1 MNSDSSF
8 WRFFVLLFIP
18 FITSSTFAQEKQLF
32 DLNAKIE
39 KSELSI
45 QWKAVNISKLW
56 GFRLELRKESEDPT
70 LTDEIPV
77 TNYTRFSKKDSLEI
91 FTYHINYKLKSNGV
105 YFIKISL
112 LDNKKEIIQ
121 AQELKVGVTSV
132 KNFKLFQ
139 NSPNPFNPLTTITYE
154 LLEPAYVR
162 LKVYS
167 LEGKE
172 IDILVDKY
180 QNPGVYYVTFDA
192 SNYELSS
199 GIYFYKISTGEATE
213 IKKMIYAK

>member
-1 MNSDSSF
+1 MNSDSSLR
-8 WRFFVLLFIP
+8 RFLIVLFVFCI
-18 FITSSTFAQEKQLF
+18 ITTVDAQEKRLF

-39 KSELSI
+39 KSQISI
-45 QWKAVNISKLW
+45 QWKAIDISKFW
-56 GFRLELRKESEDPT
+56 GFRLELRKEMED
-70 LTDEIPV
+70 LAFSDEILV
-77 TNYTRFSKKDSLEI
+77 TNYTKFSKKDSLEI
-91 FTYHINYKLKSNGV
+91 FTYHTNYKLKTNGV
-105 YFIKISL
+105 YYIKLSL
-112 LDNKKEIIQ
+112 LDTKKDIIQ
-121 AQELKVGVTSV
+121 TQDLKIGVSSV

-154 LLEPAYVR
+154 LLESAYVR

-172 IDILVDKY
+172 IDVLVDGY
-180 QNPGVYYVTFDA
+180 QNAGIYHLTFDA

>member
-1 MNSDSSF
+1 MSSDSPF
-8 WRFFVLLFIP
+8 WRFFIVLFI
-18 FITSSTFAQEKQLF
+18 FCIIGIADAQERRLF

-39 KSELSI
+39 KTDISI
-45 QWKAVNISKLW
+45 QWKAVGISTFW
-56 GFRLELRKESEDPT
+56 GFRIELRKEMEE
-70 LTDEIPV
+70 LAFTDDIPV
-77 TNYTRFSKKDSLEI
+77 TNYVKFSKRDSLEI
-91 FTYHINYKLKSNGV
+91 FTYRINYKPRSNGV
-105 YFIKISL
+105 YYIKISL
-112 LDNKKEIIQ
+112 LDSKRDVIQ
-121 AQELKVGVTSV
+121 SQDLKIGVSSV

-172 IDILVDKY
+172 IDVLVDGY
-180 QNPGVYYVTFDA
+180 QNTGMYSVTFDA

-199 GIYFYKISTGEATE
+199 GIYFYRMSIGEATE